1 MNDRSALAGIGLV
14 SAAVFSFLLW
24 LLYLRPQTAGASDS
38 LAWVPAANAAF
49 NAACTVCLVVGFAA
63 IRRGARPLHVAC
75 MLGALLFSACFLVGY
90 VVYHFDHGDTHFAGQ
105 GFVRPVYF
113 SMLISHVV
121 LTAATLP
128 MILTTVYYAC
138 GRRFADHRRVARRT
152 LPLWIYVSVTGILI
166 FAMLRVW
173 A

>member
-24 LLYLRPQTAGASDS
+24 LLYLRPQTAGASDL

-49 NAACTVCLVVGFAA
+49 NAACTACLLAGFAS
-63 IRRGARPLHVAC
+63 IRRGARSLHVVF
-75 MLGALLFSACFLVGY
+75 MLGALLSSACFLVGY
-90 VVYHFDHGDTHFAGQ
+90 VVYHFDHGDTHFAGR

-128 MILTTVYYAC
+128 MILTTVYYAG
-138 GRRFADHRRVARRT
+138 GRRFADHRRMARRT
-152 LPLWIYVSVTGILI
+152 LPLWIYVSVTGIAI
-166 FAMLRVW
+166 FTMLRVW

>member
-14 SAAVFSFLLW
+14 SVAVFSFLLW

-49 NAACTVCLVVGFAA
+49 NAACTACLVTGFAA
-63 IRRGARPLHVAC
+63 IRRGARSLHVVC
-75 MLGALLFSACFLVGY
+75 MLGALLFSACFLAGY
-90 VVYHFDHGDTHFAGQ
+90 VVYHFDHGDTHFAGR

-138 GRRFADHRRVARRT
+138 GRRFPDHRRMARRT
-152 LPLWIYVSVTGILI
+152 LPLWIYVSVTGISI